1 MPKVKA
7 SDGVE
12 LHYYVDDFRDP
23 WAPET
28 DEAIFMHHGYARSGK
43 WWIQWVPGLSRK
55 YKVIRNDCR
64 GCGQS
69 DVPPQRPPVDRRT
82 PVPGL
87 PGYRRRSGNKEAPLG
102 GL

>member
-1 MPKVKA
+1 MPKVRT
-7 SDGVE
+7 SDGVQ
-12 LHYYVDDFRDP
+12 LHYHMDDFRDP

-64 GCGQS
+64 GVDSPMCRPATRLG
-69 DVPPQRPPVDRRT
+69 PPTACPRIASISPTIWV
-82 PVPGL
+82 
-87 PGYRRRSGNKEAPLG
+87 
-102 GL
+102 